1 MPCVYVV
8 VGIPAS
14 GKSTAA
20 AMIASKTH
28 AYLIE
33 SDKIRFSNFS
43 EPQYSASENFQ
54 VFSIAF
60 DEIHRAV
67 KYDRNVVFDATN
79 IRRSQREKIISEFPV
94 HYEKRCLFMNTGIVT
109 CLLRNES
116 RERRVPDSV
125 IERMYDALEPPTE
138 QEGFCEVFTI
148 TTA

>member
-1 MPCVYVV
+1 MPCVYVM

-20 AMIASKTH
+20 AMIAKKTC

-33 SDKIRFSNFS
+33 SDKIRFSNFP

-54 VFSIAF
+54 VFNLAF
-60 DEIHRAV
+60 DEIHRAIR
-67 KYDRNVVFDATN
+67 YDRNVVFDATN
-79 IRRSQREKIISEFPV
+79 IKKSQREKIVSEFPES
-94 HYEKRCLFMNTGIVT
+94 YEKRCLFMNTGIVT
-109 CLLRNES
+109 CLLRNEL

-125 IERMYDALEPPTE
+125 IERMHDTLETPTE
-138 QEGFCEVFTI
+138 QEGFCEVLTI

>member
-1 MPCVYVV
+1 MPCVYVM
-8 VGIPAS
+8 VGVPAS

-20 AMIASKTH
+20 AMIAKKTC

-33 SDKIRFSNFS
+33 SDKIRFSNFA

-54 VFSIAF
+54 VFNIAF
-60 DEIHRAV
+60 DEIGRAV
-67 KYDRNVVFDATN
+67 RFDRNVVFDATN
-79 IRRSQREKIISEFPV
+79 IKKSQREKIINQFPA

-116 RERRVPDSV
+116 RARRVPDSV

-138 QEGFCEVFTI
+138 CEGFCEVFTV